1 MTLTEAAF
9 WTKRFGVIFLVFL
22 GVSVIIIII
31 LINPSST
38 TLPPE
43 YLEGNFACTETAD
56 EFLANTLTIPSL
68 DLLPESNLAFNLDTV
83 TGKYEDLPGVVN
95 VYRYTDLGQQLNS
108 QAEAKVLAKKM
119 GFDSE
124 QIKFVGTTA
133 YLWRNNSTQRTLQV
147 SAKDL
152 NFNLNTEERRIREL
166 RKEFDLPLE
175 KEAITVATSALR
187 SLGVLDT
194 AYTEVQPKT
203 YLIDI
208 NPDGS
213 YTQADGLINAELI
226 KVDFLRKIPLISIA
240 GNIRGSEGMVE
251 TLLRRNMD
259 YEMGT
264 KVVNDEKI
272 EVYNFSTLITY
283 QNPLKSNISVYIGP
297 KDPNTDLIPNV
308 YQIDFKA
315 WTLEVDNCGTYEL
328 ISPSTALQRIQNG
341 EGSLVFLN
349 SGNDEVEE
357 YTPQNVKVF
366 NVMDIYITY
375 YEGLFEQLFLQPV
388 YMVEGQAILEDGTEA
403 DFHIYYPAISYET
416 VGDKKELKEVPI
428 EEPKGFL

>member
-9 WTKRFGVIFLVFL
+9 WTKRFGVIFLSFI
-22 GVSVIIIII
+22 GISTIIIII
-31 LINPSST
+31 LIRPNST
-38 TLPPE
+38 DLPEE
-43 YLEGNFACTETAD
+43 YLEGSFACTETAE
-56 EFLANTLTIPSL
+56 EFLENILTIPSL
-68 DLLPESNLAFNLDTV
+68 DILPESSYAFNLDTV
-83 TGKYEDLPGVVN
+83 TGKYDDLPDVVN

-119 GFDSE
+119 GFDTE

-152 NFNLNTEERRIREL
+152 NFNLITEEKRIKEL
-166 RKEFDLPLE
+166 RRDLDLPLE
-175 KEAITVATSALR
+175 KEAISLATSALR
-187 SLGVLDT
+187 SLGVLDS
-194 AYTEVQPKT
+194 AYIEVQPKT

-213 YTQADGLINAELI
+213 YTQADGLVNAELI
-226 KVDFLRKIPLISIA
+226 RVDFLRKIPLISIA

-308 YQIDFKA
+308 YRIDFKA

>member
-1 MTLTEAAF
+1 
-9 WTKRFGVIFLVFL
+9 
-22 GVSVIIIII
+22 
-31 LINPSST
+31 
-38 TLPPE
+38 
-43 YLEGNFACTETAD
+43 
-56 EFLANTLTIPSL
+56 
-68 DLLPESNLAFNLDTV
+68 
-83 TGKYEDLPGVVN
+83 
-95 VYRYTDLGQQLNS
+95 
-108 QAEAKVLAKKM
+108 M
-119 GFDSE
+119 GFDPA
-124 QIKFVGTTA
+124 QMKFVGTTA
-133 YLWRNNSTQRTLQV
+133 YLWRNNSTQRSLQV
-147 SAKDL
+147 SARDL
-152 NFNLNTEERRIREL
+152 NFNLITEERRIREL
-166 RKEFDLPLE
+166 RKNYDLPLE
-175 KEAITVATSALR
+175 KEAITLATNALR

-213 YTQADGLINAELI
+213 YTEADGLINAELVR
-226 KVDFLRKIPLISIA
+226 VDFLRKVPLISIA
-240 GNIRGSEGMVE
+240 GNIRGSEGMVN
-251 TLLRRNMD
+251 TLLKKNMD

-297 KDPNTDLIPNV
+297 KDPNTDFIANV

-315 WTLEVDNCGTYEL
+315 WTLEVDHCGTYEL
-328 ISPSTALQRIQNG
+328 ITPSMALARIQNG

-349 SGNDEVEE
+349 SQNDEVAE
-357 YTPQNVKVF
+357 YIPQNVKLF

-375 YEGLFEQLFLQPV
+375 YEGLFEQLYLQPV
-388 YMVEGQAILEDGTEA
+388 YIVEGQAVLDDGTEA

>member
-187 SLGVLDT
+187 S
-194 AYTEVQPKT
+194 
-203 YLIDI
+203 
-208 NPDGS
+208 
-213 YTQADGLINAELI
+213 
-226 KVDFLRKIPLISIA
+226 
-240 GNIRGSEGMVE
+240 
-251 TLLRRNMD
+251 
-259 YEMGT
+259 
-264 KVVNDEKI
+264 
-272 EVYNFSTLITY
+272 
-283 QNPLKSNISVYIGP
+283 
-297 KDPNTDLIPNV
+297 
-308 YQIDFKA
+308 
-315 WTLEVDNCGTYEL
+315 
-328 ISPSTALQRIQNG
+328 
-341 EGSLVFLN
+341 
-349 SGNDEVEE
+349 
-357 YTPQNVKVF
+357 
-366 NVMDIYITY
+366 
-375 YEGLFEQLFLQPV
+375 
-388 YMVEGQAILEDGTEA
+388 
-403 DFHIYYPAISYET
+403 
-416 VGDKKELKEVPI
+416 
-428 EEPKGFL
+428 